1 MKATIEISEETM
13 HRLAGALNLPLI
25 YDEEF
30 GVDEDSL
37 SYAIKLMVEL
47 CVD

>member
-13 HRLAGALNLPLI
+13 NRLSGSLNLPPI
-25 YDEEF
+25 YDEDF

-37 SYAIKLMVEL
+37 AYAINLMVEL
-47 CVD
+47 CAD

>member
-13 HRLAGALNLPLI
+13 NRLAGALNLPPI
-25 YDEEF
+25 YDEDL
-30 GVDEDSL
+30 GVDEDNL

-47 CVD
+47 CAD

>member
-13 HRLAGALNLPLI
+13 SRLAGALNLPPI
-25 YDEEF
+25 YDEDF

-47 CVD
+47 CAD